1 MEGGRKAGVI
11 QKGRSSQFVRSCL
24 LLSKDMDCSKSVFTM
39 GQIKPTKV
47 QAMHEVPHVVLCEGC
62 DAAYPHPRLLP
73 QQIANCPRCGTELDR
88 HTGSQSQ
95 RLLPLAIAG
104 LVMFA
109 VANLFPIVEMVLA
122 GQHSETTLLG
132 AVTVL
137 TGEGMTSVA
146 LLVLATTMLFPLLQ
160 LLILIY
166 VLVPLAAQRKP
177 LGFAWLVRVLQS
189 LQPWG
194 MVEVFMLGILVAIVK
209 LSSSAEV
216 IVGPALGAFVA
227 LTVLLTALLS
237 FQPRNLWHMAFAT
250 AAEPDA

>member
-1 MEGGRKAGVI
+1 MAA
-11 QKGRSSQFVRSCL
+11 
-24 LLSKDMDCSKSVFTM
+24 D
-39 GQIKPTKV
+39 KPTKV
-47 QAMHEVPHVVLCEGC
+47 QAMHEIPHVVLCEGC
-62 DAAYPHPRLLP
+62 DAAYPQTHLQPHQVAR
-73 QQIANCPRCGTELDR
+73 CPRCGTELDR
-88 HTGSQSQ
+88 HTGDQSD

-104 LVMFA
+104 LLMFA

-132 AVTVL
+132 AVLVL
-137 TGEGMTSVA
+137 TGEGMASVA
-146 LLVLATTMLFPLLQ
+146 VLVLATTMVFPLMQ

-166 VLVPLAAQRKP
+166 VLVPLAGRRKP
-177 LGFAWLVRVLQS
+177 MGFAWLVRTLQS

-194 MVEVFMLGILVAIVK
+194 MVEVFMLGVLVAIVK

-237 FQPRNLWHMAFAT
+237 FQPRNLWHMAFASV
-250 AAEPDA
+250 AEPDA